1 MIKVENLTKRYAGQT
16 AIRDLNFEVGQ
27 GEIMGFLG
35 PNGAGKTTTMRIL
48 AGFMPATSGRASI
61 AGFDVFEQSLQARSR
76 LGYMPENV
84 PLYNDMR
91 VTEYLDYRAAL
102 KGVPHRRVAERVG
115 DVKELCGLREVERK
129 LIGALSKGYRQR
141 VGLADALV
149 NEPELLILDEPT
161 IGLDPNQIRQVRELI
176 KNLGKQHT
184 ILLSTHI
191 LPEVEMTCSR
201 VIIIHKGRIE
211 ACDTPD
217 NLLGQIRQAGGV
229 VVEAKT
235 GKDDGAEELRK
246 ISGVRE
252 VTVEQEDGWIT
263 HDCAA
268 EGHALTLAA
277 GERPRLALEEAF
289 DPQNTG
295 GFVHPPANFL
305 LRQFAQRKT
314 KGHVVV
320 DSHVR
325 IKGVGLEDHR
335 DVTVLGRNVINQPVA
350 NEDATFG
357 YLLKAG
363 QEPQRGRFSR
373 PFQETRALGQAPR
386 AIVVEHDLERGIE
399 DDDVVA
405 GGHEYYRLRC
415 PSVCR
420 SLPSGC
426 AATSSESSSASGQPS
441 SWRRPAALN

>member
-16 AIRDLNFEVGQ
+16 AIKDLSFEVGK

-48 AGFMPATSGRASI
+48 ASFMPPTSGRASV
-61 AGFDVFEQSLQARSR
+61 AGFDVFEKSLQARAH

-115 DVKELCGLREVERK
+115 DVKELCGLKEVEKK
-129 LIGALSKGYRQR
+129 LIATLSKGYRQR

-149 NEPELLILDEPT
+149 AEPDLLILDEPT

-211 ACDTPD
+211 ACDTPE

-229 VVEAKT
+229 VLEAKT
-235 GKDDGAEELRK
+235 GKDNGAEELKK
-246 ISGVRE
+246 ISGVRDVTSETDEDWKIFSLRVESGTDVREE
-252 VTVEQEDGWIT
+252 VFRLASDRRWSVRELSQRRATLEDVFVEIT
-263 HDCAA
+263 HAD
-268 EGHALTLAA
+268 E
-277 GERPRLALEEAF
+277 
-289 DPQNTG
+289 
-295 GFVHPPANFL
+295 V
-305 LRQFAQRKT
+305 
-314 KGHVVV
+314 
-320 DSHVR
+320 
-325 IKGVGLEDHR
+325 
-335 DVTVLGRNVINQPVA
+335 
-350 NEDATFG
+350 
-357 YLLKAG
+357 
-363 QEPQRGRFSR
+363 
-373 PFQETRALGQAPR
+373 
-386 AIVVEHDLERGIE
+386 
-399 DDDVVA
+399 
-405 GGHEYYRLRC
+405 
-415 PSVCR
+415 
-420 SLPSGC
+420 
-426 AATSSESSSASGQPS
+426 
-441 SWRRPAALN
+441 